1 MFFNAINRLEKDE
14 RRKMKNNSIKYVVVV
29 EEVVEEINKNSPIL
43 LPSIISKL
51 FEKLLLEPL
60 TSIVTKQNLYPS
72 NQFEFSRVTNIIKIW
87 FEGMKIC
94 SALVLNMSQAIE
106 KV

>member
-1 MFFNAINRLEKDE
+1 MFFNVISRLEKDE
-14 RRKMKNNSIKYVVVV
+14 RRKMKNNSIKYVLPTK
-29 EEVVEEINKNSPIL
+29 VVEEINKNSPIS

-51 FEKLLLEPL
+51 FEKLLLKIL
-60 TSIVTKQNLYPS
+60 MSIVTKQNLYPS
-72 NQFEFSRVTNIIKIW
+72 HQFEFTRVTNTIEKW

-94 SALVLNMSQAIE
+94 SAFFLNMSQAFD